1 MMFFGGLL
9 LVGIGLAI
17 AYALGLLGPKSGLMP
32 DKAEETPL
40 EILKRR
46 YARGKI
52 DKDEYERMRDELT
65 S

>member
-17 AYALGLLGPKSGLMP
+17 AYALGLLGSKGGMTFG
-32 DKAEETPL
+32 KREETPL

-46 YARGKI
+46 YARGEI
-52 DKDEYERMRDELT
+52 DKDEYDRTRQELM